1 MRKLTSYIKMVI
13 PLTLAVSCSLRET
26 VRDGFGY
33 LSVSLGADTSSEL
46 VVKAGEAPADDQVFS
61 LTVTSDKTG
70 EATVVSDYRTL
81 QQEPLRLAVG
91 SYTVKASS
99 GTLQDAAWD
108 APVYEGSTQVL
119 IKPEQTN
126 TADITC
132 TLANTMVTV
141 AFDENTDLYFPE
153 YSVSFANDNL
163 NALIFSKTATQN
175 NLDKT
180 AYFAATGTLRWNL
193 QMTNTDGVEWSSKG
207 SVSGVTARQHYH
219 FLFKIEEAPDASGG
233 LYVKV
238 IVDDEMQESS
248 YPLVLDFDNN
258 GMPTTTADF
267 EITNEIS
274 VPMGSTAPMTLNFQA
289 DKGIKSLV
297 VSHSDAQLTAA
308 GIPTATELVD
318 AADAAVSK
326 LTAAGMQTAA
336 VPFGTTSASLEFSGL
351 LSRLEIGDYSFTTTL
366 IDAKDHADQKV
377 LNISIISP
385 VDAEALSAVCWARF
399 ALLKA
404 KWFVAARPEGLNFQY
419 RKASDSQWTDFA
431 GTIDFDDAAR
441 RFSAE
446 LYSLEP
452 STEYVFRAVSAKDK
466 ETKEIHFTTEAAPTI
481 HNLSF
486 DAWYKDGNAWMPNE
500 SSAYKVWDSAN
511 PGTAALGVVPTTP
524 EESDVV
530 SGKAAR
536 LESST
541 ALGQFAAGNIYLGQ
555 FNSVSGLGAKLDWG
569 VPFSGRP
576 IALRGYYKYAPK
588 AIDKV
593 KDPYKSLK
601 GTMDNC
607 SIRIWLTDWSSQ
619 YLVNTSTK
627 TFLPDDDP
635 SIIACGSLYSSNSD
649 NGYVE
654 FIIPI
659 EYRDNTKIPT
669 YIEIACAAS
678 RYGDYF
684 TGGLGSVLKID
695 EFELVY
701 DPAELTETQ
710 RELVNYR

>member
-1 MRKLTSYIKMVI
+1 MRKITSYILMAI
-13 PLTLAVSCSLRET
+13 PLGLAVSCSLRET
-26 VRDGFGY
+26 VMDGYGY
-33 LSVSLGADTSSEL
+33 LSVNLGADTSSEL
-46 VVKAGEAPADDQVFS
+46 VVKAGDEPAEDPAFS
-61 LTVTSDKTG
+61 LTVTSRKTG
-70 EATVVSDYRTL
+70 EVTVVSDHRTL
-81 QQEPLRLAVG
+81 QAEPLKLATG
-91 SYTVKASS
+91 SYTIKAAS

-108 APVYEGSTQVL
+108 APVYEGSCDIQ
-119 IKPEQTN
+119 IKPDQTN
-126 TADITC
+126 VANITC

-141 AFDENTDLYFPE
+141 GFAEDTDLYFPE
-153 YSVSFANDNL
+153 YSVSIANDNL
-163 NALIFSKTATQN
+163 NALIFSKSATHD

-193 QMTNTDGVEWSSKG
+193 QMTNTDGVQWSARG
-207 SVSGVTARQHYH
+207 TISGVEARQHYH
-219 FLFKIEEAPDASGG
+219 LVFQLEEAQEATGG

-238 IVDDEMQESS
+238 IVDDEMQEST

-258 GMPTTTADF
+258 GLPQTAADF
-267 EITNEIS
+267 ELTNEIS
-274 VPMGSTAPMTLNFQA
+274 VPMGNTTPMHLYFNA
-289 DKGIKSLV
+289 AKGIKSLV
-297 VSHSDAQLTAA
+297 LSHADAGLTAV
-308 GIPTATELVD
+308 GLPTATELVD
-318 AADAAVSK
+318 AASVDA
-326 LTAAGMQTAA
+326 LTAAGISTAA
-336 VPFGTTSASLEFSGL
+336 VPFGSTDASLEFNGL
-351 LSRLEIGDYSFTTTL
+351 LNKLEIGTYSFTTTL

-385 VDAEALSAVCWARF
+385 VDAEALTAVCWARF
-399 ALLKA
+399 AILTA
-404 KWFVAARPEGLNFQY
+404 KWFVATRPEGLNFQY
-419 RKASDSQWTDFA
+419 RKASDTEWTDFA
-431 GTIDFDDAAR
+431 GDITFDDSAR

-446 LYSLEP
+446 LYSLDP
-452 STEYVFRAVSAKDK
+452 ATEYVFRAVSAKDK
-466 ETKEIHFTTEAAPTI
+466 ETKEIHFTTESAPTV
-481 HNLSF
+481 HNMSF
-486 DAWYKDGNAWMPNE
+486 DAWYQDGNAWMPNE

-511 PGTAALGVVPTTP
+511 PGTAGLGVVPTTP

-530 SGKAAR
+530 RGKAAR

-555 FNSVSGLGAKLDWG
+555 FNAVSGLGAKLNWG
-569 VPFSGRP
+569 VPFTGRP

-593 KDPYKSLK
+593 KDPYKDLK

-635 SIIACGSLYSSNSD
+635 SIIASGSLYSSNSD

-654 FIIPI
+654 FVIPI

-710 RELVNYR
+710 RALVNYR